1 MNQSNKIPKN
11 REKNRSEVRE
21 GTALGHKN
29 SPHSIHVLPVFR
41 TPVDFSQRIDVPRG
55 IDFVHTGFDTSIG
68 SQIRHKGVAD
78 FVSKFTHR
86 ALQLMQN
93 CRSNFIFT
101 GKGFIQFQLRDRRS
115 DHIKH
120 IRLDLTP
127 WIGQTI
133 ISGICAFAQH
143 TELHRHGDLV
153 KYRVRQCVRES
164 EQSNTNGGG
173 G

>member
-1 MNQSNKIPKN
+1 
-11 REKNRSEVRE
+11 
-21 GTALGHKN
+21 
-29 SPHSIHVLPVFR
+29 
-41 TPVDFSQRIDVPRG
+41 
-55 IDFVHTGFDTSIG
+55 
-68 SQIRHKGVAD
+68 
-78 FVSKFTHR
+78 
-86 ALQLMQN
+86 MQN

-173 G
+173 GWVNRLLLPPRVPVGQAFFPPSLSLSLAPSSPPLSLSFLSRSAPFLSPAQRHCLSFWFRTRHQVVGCAN